1 MSDLEICYD
10 SSETPLPDRTKEIG
24 LDQWGVGTDD
34 YFFTVG
40 GYTCLCAIV
49 HNRKANKGGL
59 AHINTTT
66 LDMKEL
72 WSKAAR
78 TIALM
83 INEASIAD
91 EFDLWLGAGRM
102 FTMLPAS
109 GTKNTPSTDFPT
121 FLNIL
126 LTTQFFPRHKL
137 TYKIH
142 DHRIPPTI
150 TRTDINPGDV
160 AYCPAKAGM
169 WFLNDTKIPSNDRGT
184 LGYYQ
189 KKRILKWDVNVVK

>member
-1 MSDLEICYD
+1 
-10 SSETPLPDRTKEIG
+10 
-24 LDQWGVGTDD
+24 
-34 YFFTVG
+34 
-40 GYTCLCAIV
+40 
-49 HNRKANKGGL
+49 
-59 AHINTTT
+59 
-66 LDMKEL
+66 MKEL
-72 WSKAAR
+72 LSKAAR

-83 INEASIAD
+83 INEAAIAD